1 MVNAF
6 RYGVLGA
13 SDIGIGYAYAI
24 LIVFVVLL
32 FSGCMFLMRRGI
44 GIRE

>member
-6 RYGVLGA
+6 RYGVLGT
-13 SDIGIGYAYAI
+13 SDINIGHAYAI
-24 LIVFVVLL
+24 LVTFVVLL
-32 FSGCMFLMRRGI
+32 FSVCVLLMRRGV